1 MLKWYNYVKEGLYMS
16 ERIFKTEQEFYNK
29 FIEYI
34 EYCEVNERFVNIAG
48 LCRYLGIHRRRF
60 YDQEEYYPHTFLLIQ
75 EILEDETL
83 NNKTT
88 PVPITML
95 YLKNKFGYKDK
106 IETENTNVNTNKN
119 IDLSA
124 ISTEELKKL
133 IDDES

>member
-1 MLKWYNYVKEGLYMS
+1 MK
-16 ERIFKTEQEFYNK
+16 RIFETEQEFYDR

-34 EYCEVNERFVNIAG
+34 EYCEVNERFVNIAA
-48 LCRYLGIHRRRF
+48 LCRFLGIHRRRF

>member
-1 MLKWYNYVKEGLYMS
+1 MTEKGRPRL
-16 ERIFKTEQEFYNK
+16 FKDEQEFENK
-29 FIEYI
+29 VIEYI

-48 LCRYLGIHRRRF
+48 LCRYLGIHRQRF
-60 YDQEEYYPHTFLLIQ
+60 YDQKEYYTDTFLRVQ
-75 EILEDETL
+75 EMLEDETL

-119 IDLSA
+119 IDLSTLTDEQLDK
-124 ISTEELKKL
+124 ILKS
-133 IDDES
+133 E

>member
-1 MLKWYNYVKEGLYMS
+1 MA
-16 ERIFKTEQEFYNK
+16 ERIFKSAEEFENK
-29 FIEYI
+29 VVEYI
-34 EYCEVNERFVNIAG
+34 EYCETNERFVNIAG
-48 LCRYLGIHRRRF
+48 LCRYLGIHRQRF
-60 YDQEEYYPHTFLLIQ
+60 YDQKEYYSDTFLKVQ
-75 EILEDETL
+75 EMLEDETL

-106 IETENTNVNTNKN
+106 VETENTNVNTNKN

>member
-1 MLKWYNYVKEGLYMS
+1 MTEKGRPRL
-16 ERIFKTEQEFYNK
+16 FKDEQEFENK
-29 FIEYI
+29 VIEYI

-48 LCRYLGIHRRRF
+48 LCRYLGIHRQRF
-60 YDQEEYYPHTFLLIQ
+60 YDQKEYYSDTFLRVQ
-75 EILEDETL
+75 EMLEDETL

-133 IDDES
+133 IEEE